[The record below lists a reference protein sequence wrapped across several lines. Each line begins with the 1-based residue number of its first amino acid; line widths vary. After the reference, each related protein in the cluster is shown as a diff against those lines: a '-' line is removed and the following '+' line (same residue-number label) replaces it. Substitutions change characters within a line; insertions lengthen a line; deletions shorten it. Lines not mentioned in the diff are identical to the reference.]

1 MREDGHSQFMAPCT
15 LREVAREE
23 VEEGLHLRVEG
34 PLSLRVDDGADEAAE
49 LVTHGLRGD
58 ASSRSLEVDV
68 TAAAHARVE
77 AVALGHET
85 VGGHGGCCAVC
96 EGAVRMSGGEE
107 KRKIEQTHA
116 EGFMWTGLVVE
127 VEMSPGAE
135 WTWGGLGR
143 ARGV

>member
-1 MREDGHSQFMAPCT
+1 
-15 LREVAREE
+15 
-23 VEEGLHLRVEG
+23 
-34 PLSLRVDDGADEAAE
+34 
-49 LVTHGLRGD
+49 
-58 ASSRSLEVDV
+58 
-68 TAAAHARVE
+68 
-77 AVALGHET
+77 
-85 VGGHGGCCAVC
+85 
-96 EGAVRMSGGEE
+96 MSGGEE